1 MTQFRGL
8 LALHDRTDHNVPLK
22 WFSRHNLTALNLSS
36 SLTQK
41 GDNFIAKDGYK
52 DLANLDHAAFALW
65 NYVVSSLQVCPW
77 DHSPLSMATPV
88 WEAYFFNR
96 ESLHYSEILSYFQMW
111 NMRRSSKAT
120 SQDPAPDYDDC
131 KRLLRDAIEERQLSL
146 IKWTGEP
153 DKVMNDAG
161 NIEPSSSESS
171 SLSESSADEF
181 DVEMELSESSADEF
195 DVEMDDNDD
204 TVTIK
209 VQPETPAV
217 TVNNNEAR
225 IKARKE
231 FNQLCKAY
239 NSGSCDREDPANPGI
254 CKINNAILIHKCNFR
269 SNGEICGK
277 NHARINH
284 HQ

>member
-1 MTQFRGL
+1 
-8 LALHDRTDHNVPLK
+8 
-22 WFSRHNLTALNLSS
+22 
-36 SLTQK
+36 
-41 GDNFIAKDGYK
+41 
-52 DLANLDHAAFALW
+52 
-65 NYVVSSLQVCPW
+65 
-77 DHSPLSMATPV
+77 
-88 WEAYFFNR
+88 
-96 ESLHYSEILSYFQMW
+96 
-111 NMRRSSKAT
+111 
-120 SQDPAPDYDDC
+120 
-131 KRLLRDAIEERQLSL
+131 
-146 IKWTGEP
+146 
-153 DKVMNDAG
+153 MNDAG

-171 SLSESSADEF
+171 S
-181 DVEMELSESSADEF
+181 LSESSADEF

-284 HQ
+284 HQRILCCDFRIFGGLIVFVFTLLHQIGLFI

>member
-146 IKWTGEP
+146 IKWTGKP
-153 DKVMNDAG
+153 DKVKNAAG
-161 NIEPSSSESS
+161 NYVP
-171 SLSESSADEF
+171 
-181 DVEMELSESSADEF
+181 
-195 DVEMDDNDD
+195 
-204 TVTIK
+204 IK
-209 VQPETPAV
+209 NNPKKGVGRGQLKTKKGVGRGQFKTPAV

-284 HQ
+284 K